1 MAKAGEM
8 FSAQSRRVI
17 IRLVLEYRLIP
28 TSICHA
34 CCSGADHVPQ
44 ANRLT
49 VLVIEPR
56 RLAQSHSRNRERC
69 SLEIRVLGAQN

>member
-1 MAKAGEM
+1 MAKAGEL

-44 ANRLT
+44 ANPPAGAGLSQIGIGYRASDPRSAAAT
-49 VLVIEPR
+49 VGPWAPR
-56 RLAQSHSRNRERC
+56 S
-69 SLEIRVLGAQN
+69 

>member
-1 MAKAGEM
+1 MAKAGEL

-17 IRLVLEYRLIP
+17 IRLVLEHRLIP

-44 ANRLT
+44 ANR
-49 VLVIEPR
+49 
-56 RLAQSHSRNRERC
+56 
-69 SLEIRVLGAQN
+69 